1 MGTEFFRKYLDIL
14 DEAVSPNDPAREELV
29 LVLRGH
35 SIDDP
40 HELWDTLKQLA
51 REFNTPVG
59 KEIKMMLRTQ
69 SPDDA
74 EDLWAT
80 ALDIAGVTNDDLAA
94 MDDDDDYESEPD
106 RRARLNLPPV

>member
-1 MGTEFFRKYLDIL
+1 MSTEFFRKYLDIL
-14 DEAVSPNDPAREELV
+14 DEAVVSSDPAREELV

-35 SIDDP
+35 SPDDP

-80 ALDIAGVTNDDLAA
+80 ALDIADVTDADLAA
-94 MDDDDDYESEPD
+94 MDDDNDYENEPD
-106 RRARLNLPPV
+106 RRARLNLPSI

>member
-1 MGTEFFRKYLDIL
+1 MSTEFFRKYLDIL
-14 DEAVSPNDPAREELV
+14 DEAVVSSDPAREELV

-35 SIDDP
+35 SPDDP
-40 HELWDTLKQLA
+40 HELWDTLKQLS

-59 KEIKMMLRTQ
+59 QEIKMMLRTQ

-80 ALDIAGVTNDDLAA
+80 ALDIAGVTDDDLAA
-94 MDDDDDYESEPD
+94 MDADDDYESEPD
-106 RRARLNLPPV
+106 RRARLNLPPI